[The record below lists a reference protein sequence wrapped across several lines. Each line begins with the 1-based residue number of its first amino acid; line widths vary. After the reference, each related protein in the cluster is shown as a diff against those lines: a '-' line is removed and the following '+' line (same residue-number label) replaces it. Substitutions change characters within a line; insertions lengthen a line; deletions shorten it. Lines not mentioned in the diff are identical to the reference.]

1 MVGDRHGVFC
11 KVPGLRCRSRSIS
24 ISDGG
29 LEVTVMRGEAA
40 TGVGVG
46 VEAGSEAHPLE
57 EFASRLR
64 AGRLRVGLAGG
75 RQQDR

>member
-1 MVGDRHGVFC
+1 MHGDFKPQPQGRIDAG
-11 KVPGLRCRSRSIS
+11 
-24 ISDGG
+24 D
-29 LEVTVMRGEAA
+29 AA
-40 TGVGVG
+40 TGVGSG
-46 VEAGSEAHPLE
+46 LEAGSEAHPLE